1 MSERFTV
8 TVLGPSAEGKSAYI
22 HFLTKRVNLKK
33 HVPTTE
39 VCETE
44 FKVNREEGN
53 CVVRIFDTPA
63 VLEDESILDDVIS
76 KSDGFLIV
84 FSKNVERS
92 TQEQEIS
99 KYLKIITKKDFKTN
113 PTVFLVAS
121 HDDLDSLILDC
132 DDVEDIGLKFG
143 LKFFEISSKTGN
155 QIEQSFESLI
165 KKLYKRKEKGKKRIS
180 QRLVYALELP
190 QEEGEDTEVMTSPK
204 GVHSNQVINFES
216 HDEKVEPEVVDKK
229 ENRKSAKLIGAFGKK
244 KEEEE
249 EVSQEDKRKSLQK
262 TLSQMYSVENMTSPR
277 EFATTQETTEKT
289 MEKRKSAQILSNLFT
304 KKEQNEISDTSKQ
317 ESKTE
322 SKTEKRKSLSSKLSS
337 FFKK

>member
-1 MSERFTV
+1 MGDRFTV
-8 TVLGPSAEGKSAYI
+8 SVLGSSGEGKSSYI
-22 HFLTKRVNLKK
+22 HFLTKKVTLKK
-33 HVPTTE
+33 HIPTTE
-39 VCETE
+39 VTEIE

-53 CVVRIFDTPA
+53 CVVRIFDTPPA
-63 VLEDESILDDVIS
+63 EEDENILESPIS

-84 FSKNVERS
+84 FSKNFERT
-92 TQEQEIS
+92 TQEEKIS
-99 KYLKIITKKDFKTN
+99 KYLKLITKKDFKTN

-190 QEEGEDTEVMTSPK
+190 QVEEEET
-204 GVHSNQVINFES
+204 NQVVNFEKS
-216 HDEKVEPEVVDKK
+216 EDEKVEQEVVDKK

-249 EVSQEDKRKSLQK
+249 EVSQEEKRKSMQK
-262 TLSQMYSVENMTSPR
+262 TLSQLYSVESMTSPR
-277 EFATTQETTEKT
+277 EFSTPPQETDQNKT
-289 MEKRKSAQILSNLFT
+289 LEKRKSAQILSNLFS
-304 KKEQNEISDTSKQ
+304 KKEQAEVSDASKQ
-317 ESKTE
+317 ETKSETK
-322 SKTEKRKSLSSKLSS
+322 EKRKSLSSKISS
-337 FFKK
+337 LFKK

>member
-1 MSERFTV
+1 
-8 TVLGPSAEGKSAYI
+8 LKS
-22 HFLTKRVNLKK
+22 L
-33 HVPTTE
+33 
-39 VCETE
+39 
-44 FKVNREEGN
+44 
-53 CVVRIFDTPA
+53 
-63 VLEDESILDDVIS
+63 
-76 KSDGFLIV
+76 
-84 FSKNVERS
+84 
-92 TQEQEIS
+92 
-99 KYLKIITKKDFKTN
+99 
-113 PTVFLVAS
+113 
-121 HDDLDSLILDC
+121 
-132 DDVEDIGLKFG
+132 
-143 LKFFEISSKTGN
+143 

-190 QEEGEDTEVMTSPK
+190 QEEGETEVMTSPK

-216 HDEKVEPEVVDKK
+216 HDEKVDSEVDKK

-277 EFATTQETTEKT
+277 EFATTHETTEKT
-289 MEKRKSAQILSNLFT
+289 LEKRKSAQILSNLFT

-322 SKTEKRKSLSSKLSS
+322 KRKSLSSKLSS